1 MIALGSRSRAVPH
14 EALEARGVEQLRGQ
28 VERVR
33 PGTGPDRDG
42 IGERLA
48 QLRDVHLDELAAG
61 RRRRV
66 PPKDVDEL
74 VHGAFVGVGDHE
86 RGEESPLH
94 RGERDRPVVADERDR
109 AEHTHFRRG
118 HATSVNEH
126 PTVEKSALYR
136 FYTGASEA
144 LDMSY
149 VIVEDVAASWEQYR
163 PFAEA
168 LDGATPDGLLLH
180 AAGPTDEGFR
190 IVGVWESEEAWERFR
205 ADRLAPDAEAVAHV
219 PPTFRAM
226 RPAHLVVPDRAHA
239 R

>member
-1 MIALGSRSRAVPH
+1 MEAGSALRSC
-14 EALEARGVEQLRGQ
+14 ETYTWTSLR
-28 VERVR
+28 
-33 PGTGPDRDG
+33 PD
-42 IGERLA
+42 
-48 QLRDVHLDELAAG
+48 AG
-61 RRRRV
+61 GASA
-66 PPKDVDEL
+66 PQDVDEL
-74 VHGAFVGVGDHE
+74 VHGARVAVGDHE

-94 RGERDRPVVADERDR
+94 RGERDRAVVADELDR
-109 AEHTHFRRG
+109 AEDTHFRRG
-118 HATSVNEH
+118 HATSVNER
-126 PTVEKSALYR
+126 PSVEKSALYR
-136 FYTGASEA
+136 IYTGASEA

-168 LDGATPDGLLLH
+168 LDGATPEGLLLH

-219 PPTFRAM
+219 PPTFRAL